1 MRNTTPSN
9 SRRPG
14 DGRSRKNGRRSRGTD
29 AQRLTWDSPSSRQ
42 HRPDRS
48 SRQSETG
55 AERSSHQS
63 GRPSFDDV
71 AHRDS
76 SRPRS
81 TAGDSRANQAPRASE
96 QYVREQRPQAR
107 AARGSRPTDEDR
119 SSGVRGA
126 GDFSNAADVGKKDA
140 GTRHARRAR
149 GTRVTSAGPDDGRRG
164 SGSNRGGVGAFPRGR
179 RFGLNRWTQWWQR
192 SGSAAR
198 SAAGG
203 SFTTRLRKFLP
214 GIAAT
219 HVSVIGVIIAVAL
232 IILLALDLSFV
243 AAPATI
249 ASLWLTFN
257 LAPLSMSS
265 ADLGLLPLLPALG
278 YALWIAL
285 RIRSVVRER
294 ISVSDVRMLVGC
306 SLAVPILLTL
316 TALAMLWDAQPV
328 LPVSVPS
335 VWMSVLSTFALNA
348 LAIIFG
354 MGKRLWR
361 ALLRFY
367 GMPQWPV
374 DAVRL
379 GMAFLAAMGGIGA
392 LVVIV
397 SLVAHWSAFTDAYS
411 IASGVGGRIGLT
423 LLWIGYFPNM
433 ALAAASVLA
442 GAEANFGAAQVSLFT
457 ATRTELPPVPVLAA
471 VPGDVFPGASVGL
484 FIPAA
489 VAILV
494 YRRFLS
500 QRRVVVSPYGTVGVA
515 ALSAGIVGMVV
526 AWLNSGV
533 VGAYGWSGPSPWLT
547 GAVAAGW
554 MFAVGVVT
562 MAVIGIHR
570 GRSTSAREVI
580 ASDRGGTR
588 ATDTIKGDQHTVE
601 QDDVAAP
608 RGDERAA
615 TRRIESENGQ
625 SDGDELDVNSGSNA
639 GKTSDVDSEP
649 ADSKADMDS
658 GPADSAPDDHSDN
671 GGSEDRDGKNIPD
684 GKAGNTFS
692 QDDPRVAEVDDAEE
706 AEVEP
711 DTPALAPEA
720 EQRETDPAE
729 PKQSESADND
739 ITETDSDSGS
749 SADRTSAGGSSGGGT
764 SDDPR

>member
-29 AQRLTWDSPSSRQ
+29 AQRLTWDSPSSSRQ

-63 GRPSFDDV
+63 SRPSFDDV

-107 AARGSRPTDEDR
+107 AMRGSRRTNEGR
-119 SSGVRGA
+119 ASRVRGA
-126 GDFSNAADVGKKDA
+126 GDLDNAAAVGKKNVS
-140 GTRHARRAR
+140 AR
-149 GTRVTSAGPDDGRRG
+149 GTRGARATGAGPDDGRRG
-164 SGSNRGGVGAFPRGR
+164 SGNNRGAAGASPRGR

-192 SGSAAR
+192 SGNATR

-257 LAPLSMSS
+257 LAPLSMSG

-278 YALWIAL
+278 YTLWIAL

-328 LPVSVPS
+328 LPVNVPS

-374 DAVRL
+374 DAFRL

-397 SLVAHWSAFTDAYS
+397 SLIAHWSAFTDAYS
-411 IASGVGGRIGLT
+411 IASGVGSKIGLT
-423 LLWIGYFPNM
+423 LLWIAYFPNM
-433 ALAAASVLA
+433 ALASASVLA
-442 GAEANFGAAQVSLFT
+442 GVEANFGAAQVSLFT
-457 ATRTELPPVPVLAA
+457 ATRAELPPVPVLAA
-471 VPGDVFPGASVGL
+471 MPGDVFPAAWLAL

-515 ALSAGIVGMVV
+515 ALSAGIVGMVA

-533 VGAYGWSGPSPWLT
+533 VGAYGWSGPNPWLT

-554 MFAVGVVT
+554 MFAVGVIT
-562 MAVIGIHR
+562 MAVIGIRR
-570 GRSTSAREVI
+570 GRSASPREVNVSERGGSRE
-580 ASDRGGTR
+580 ADATKGDRHSAEPDAAAESRDDDKPVAQRAESAEDESAGDDQVAGEESNVDDEPNVGDKSDADNESADRG
-588 ATDTIKGDQHTVE
+588 
-601 QDDVAAP
+601 
-608 RGDERAA
+608 
-615 TRRIESENGQ
+615 
-625 SDGDELDVNSGSNA
+625 SDGDE
-639 GKTSDVDSEP
+639 
-649 ADSKADMDS
+649 
-658 GPADSAPDDHSDN
+658 
-671 GGSEDRDGKNIPD
+671 GGSEDSDEENTSD
-684 GKAGNTFS
+684 GKAKDESSHGDALES
-692 QDDPRVAEVDDAEE
+692 EADEVKETERE
-706 AEVEP
+706 A
-711 DTPALAPEA
+711 DTTALASEA
-720 EQRETDPAE
+720 EQT
-729 PKQSESADND
+729 ESADSD
-739 ITETDSDSGS
+739 TTETDNDSES
-749 SADRTSAGGSSGGGT
+749 SAGGSSQDGTSYDASPQGGT
-764 SDDPR
+764 TDDPR

>member
-14 DGRSRKNGRRSRGTD
+14 DGRSRKNGRRSRGAD
-29 AQRLTWDSPSSRQ
+29 AQRLTWDSPSSSRQ

-48 SRQSETG
+48 SRQPETG
-55 AERSSHQS
+55 AERSSHQL

-107 AARGSRPTDEDR
+107 AVRGSRRADEGR
-119 SSGVRGA
+119 ASRVRGVGDLDDAAA
-126 GDFSNAADVGKKDA
+126 GGKKNA
-140 GTRHARRAR
+140 GAR
-149 GTRVTSAGPDDGRRG
+149 GTRGAGATSSEPGDRRRG
-164 SGSNRGGVGAFPRGR
+164 SGSDRGVEGASPRGR
-179 RFGLNRWTQWWQR
+179 RFGLNRWTQWWQK

-198 SAAGG
+198 SSAGG

-257 LAPLSMSS
+257 LAPLSMSG

-328 LPVSVPS
+328 LPVNVPS
-335 VWMSVLSTFALNA
+335 VWMAVVSTFALNA

-397 SLVAHWSAFTDAYS
+397 SLIAHWSAFTDAYS
-411 IASGVGGRIGLT
+411 IASGVGGKIGLT
-423 LLWIGYFPNM
+423 LLWIAYFPNM
-433 ALAAASVLA
+433 ALASASVLA

-457 ATRTELPPVPVLAA
+457 ATRAELPPVPVLAA
-471 VPGDVFPGASVGL
+471 MPGDVFPGAWLGL

-515 ALSAGIVGMVV
+515 ALSAGVVGMVA

-533 VGAYGWSGPSPWLT
+533 VGAYGWSGPTPWLT
-547 GAVAAGW
+547 GAVAAAW
-554 MFAVGVVT
+554 MFAVGVIT
-562 MAVIGIHR
+562 MAVIGIRR
-570 GRSTSAREVI
+570 GRSASTREVN
-580 ASDRGGTR
+580 ASDRGGSR
-588 ATDTIKGDQHTVE
+588 EADATKGEDRDAE
-601 QDDVAAP
+601 QDEAAAS
-608 RGDERAA
+608 RNDDKSALQRVESADGDSVDD
-615 TRRIESENGQ
+615 ESDADDESNVGNKADADDE
-625 SDGDELDVNSGSNA
+625 SGYSDSIDGDE
-639 GKTSDVDSEP
+639 
-649 ADSKADMDS
+649 
-658 GPADSAPDDHSDN
+658 
-671 GGSEDRDGKNIPD
+671 GGSDDSDEENATDGKVK
-684 GKAGNTFS
+684 GKSSHGDALGS
-692 QDDPRVAEVDDAEE
+692 EADEVRETEPEADTTALASE
-706 AEVEP
+706 AE
-711 DTPALAPEA
+711 
-720 EQRETDPAE
+720 
-729 PKQSESADND
+729 QSESADSD
-739 ITETDSDSGS
+739 TTKTEDDSEP
-749 SADRTSAGGSSGGGT
+749 SAGTSAGGSSQDNTSHDGTSQGGT
-764 SDDPR
+764 TDDPR

>member
-29 AQRLTWDSPSSRQ
+29 AQRLTWDSPSSSRQ

-63 GRPSFDDV
+63 SRPSFDDV

-107 AARGSRPTDEDR
+107 ATRGSRRTDEDR
-119 SSGVRGA
+119 ASRVRGA
-126 GDFSNAADVGKKDA
+126 GGLDNAAAVGKKNA
-140 GTRHARRAR
+140 SAR
-149 GTRVTSAGPDDGRRG
+149 GTRGARATGAGPDDGRRG
-164 SGSNRGGVGAFPRGR
+164 SGNNRGAAGASPRGR

-192 SGSAAR
+192 SGNATR

-257 LAPLSMSS
+257 LAPLSMSG

-306 SLAVPILLTL
+306 SLALPILLTL

-328 LPVSVPS
+328 LPVNVPS

-348 LAIIFG
+348 LAIVFG

-367 GMPQWPV
+367 GVPQWPV
-374 DAVRL
+374 DAIRL
-379 GMAFLAAMGGIGA
+379 GIAFLAAMGGIGA

-411 IASGVGGRIGLT
+411 IASGAGGKIGLT
-423 LLWIGYFPNM
+423 LVWVAYFPNM
-433 ALAAASVLA
+433 ALASASVLA

-457 ATRTELPPVPVLAA
+457 ATRAELPPVPVLAA
-471 VPGDVFPGASVGL
+471 MPGDVFPGAWLGL

-500 QRRVVVSPYGTVGVA
+500 QRSVVVSPYGTVGVA
-515 ALSAGIVGMVV
+515 ALSAGGVGMVV
-526 AWLNSGV
+526 TSLNSGV
-533 VGAYGWSGPSPWLT
+533 VGVYGWSGPTPWLT

-554 MFAVGVVT
+554 MFAVGVIT
-562 MAVIGIHR
+562 MAVIGIRR
-570 GRSTSAREVI
+570 GRSTPPQVSTSE
-580 ASDRGGTR
+580 DRGGTR
-588 ATDTIKGDQHTVE
+588 ETDASKDDQHKAE
-601 QDDVAAP
+601 RYDAAAS
-608 RGDERAA
+608 RNDEKPTTQRV
-615 TRRIESENGQ
+615 ESENNEA
-625 SDGDELDVNSGSNA
+625 SGDESDADSELNVGITSDVNSESVD
-639 GKTSDVDSEP
+639 GKPDDQGDDADDTTSDNDSE
-649 ADSKADMDS
+649 SS
-658 GPADSAPDDHSDN
+658 
-671 GGSEDRDGKNIPD
+671 
-684 GKAGNTFS
+684 AGNISPDVSS
-692 QDDPRVAEVDDAEE
+692 Q
-706 AEVEP
+706 
-711 DTPALAPEA
+711 
-720 EQRETDPAE
+720 
-729 PKQSESADND
+729 
-739 ITETDSDSGS
+739 
-749 SADRTSAGGSSGGGT
+749 GGA
-764 SDDPR
+764 SDDSR

>member
-29 AQRLTWDSPSSRQ
+29 AQRLTWDSPSSSRQ

-48 SRQSETG
+48 SRESEIR
-55 AERSSHQS
+55 AARSSHQS
-63 GRPSFDDV
+63 SRPSFDDV

-81 TAGDSRANQAPRASE
+81 TASDSRANQAPRASE

-107 AARGSRPTDEDR
+107 ATRGSRRTDEGR
-119 SSGVRGA
+119 VSRVRGA
-126 GDFSNAADVGKKDA
+126 GDLDNAAAVGKKNT
-140 GTRHARRAR
+140 GAR
-149 GTRVTSAGPDDGRRG
+149 GARGARATSAGTDDGRQG
-164 SGSNRGGVGAFPRGR
+164 SVNNRGAAGASPRRG

-257 LAPLSMSS
+257 LAPLSMSG

-328 LPVSVPS
+328 LPVNVPS

-348 LAIIFG
+348 LAIVFG

-374 DAVRL
+374 DAFRL

-397 SLVAHWSAFTDAYS
+397 SLIAHWSAFTDAYS
-411 IASGVGGRIGLT
+411 IASGVGGKIGLT
-423 LLWIGYFPNM
+423 LLWIAYFPNM
-433 ALAAASVLA
+433 ALASASVLA

-457 ATRTELPPVPVLAA
+457 ATRAELPPVPVLAA
-471 VPGDVFPGASVGL
+471 MPGDVFPAAWLGL

-515 ALSAGIVGMVV
+515 ALSAGIVGMVA

-533 VGAYGWSGPSPWLT
+533 VGAYGWSGPNPWLT

-554 MFAVGVVT
+554 MFAVGVIT
-562 MAVIGIHR
+562 MAVIGIRR
-570 GRSTSAREVI
+570 GRNASPREVS

-588 ATDTIKGDQHTVE
+588 EVDATKGDRHSAE
-601 QDDVAAP
+601 QDSVAESRDDDNPAAQ
-608 RGDERAA
+608 RVESADRESAVDDHVAGDESDAD
-615 TRRIESENGQ
+615 IESNVGNKADADNESGDGEPGDDSDDGDDDGSSEDSDEENTADGKVKGKSSHSGARETEAVDAKETEVEASDAEQ
-625 SDGDELDVNSGSNA
+625 SDSAD
-639 GKTSDVDSEP
+639 SDTAETENDSEP
-649 ADSKADMDS
+649 
-658 GPADSAPDDHSDN
+658 
-671 GGSEDRDGKNIPD
+671 
-684 GKAGNTFS
+684 
-692 QDDPRVAEVDDAEE
+692 
-706 AEVEP
+706 
-711 DTPALAPEA
+711 
-720 EQRETDPAE
+720 
-729 PKQSESADND
+729 
-739 ITETDSDSGS
+739 
-749 SADRTSAGGSSGGGT
+749 SAGGSSQDGTSHDGTSQGGT
-764 SDDPR
+764 TDDPR

>member
-29 AQRLTWDSPSSRQ
+29 AQRLTWDSPSSSRQ

-63 GRPSFDDV
+63 SRPSFDDV

-96 QYVREQRPQAR
+96 QYVRQQRPQAR
-107 AARGSRPTDEDR
+107 ATRGSRRTDEGRASRGR
-119 SSGVRGA
+119 SA
-126 GDFSNAADVGKKDA
+126 GDLDSAAVVGKKNT
-140 GTRHARRAR
+140 GAR
-149 GTRVTSAGPDDGRRG
+149 GARGARATSVGPDDGRQG
-164 SGSNRGGVGAFPRGR
+164 SINNRGAAGASPRRG

-257 LAPLSMSS
+257 LAPLSMSG

-328 LPVSVPS
+328 LPVNVPS

-348 LAIIFG
+348 LAIVFG

-374 DAVRL
+374 DAFRL

-397 SLVAHWSAFTDAYS
+397 SLIAHWSAFTDAYS
-411 IASGVGGRIGLT
+411 IASGVGGKIGLT
-423 LLWIGYFPNM
+423 LLWIAYFPNM
-433 ALAAASVLA
+433 ALASASVLA

-457 ATRTELPPVPVLAA
+457 ATRAELPPVPVLAA
-471 VPGDVFPGASVGL
+471 MPGDVFPAAWLGL

-500 QRRVVVSPYGTVGVA
+500 QRRVVVSPYGTVGLA
-515 ALSAGIVGMVV
+515 ALSAGIIGMVA

-533 VGAYGWSGPSPWLT
+533 VGAYGWSGLNPWLT

-554 MFAVGVVT
+554 MFAVGVIT
-562 MAVIGIHR
+562 MAVIGIRR
-570 GRSTSAREVI
+570 GRNASPRGVN

-588 ATDTIKGDQHTVE
+588 EVDATKGDRHSAE
-601 QDDVAAP
+601 QDSAAEFRDDDNPAAQRVESADGESAVDDQVA
-608 RGDERAA
+608 GDKSDADS
-615 TRRIESENGQ
+615 ESNVGNKADADDDSDDGDDDGSSEDSDEENTADGKVKGKSSHSGARETEAVDAKKTEVEASEAEQ
-625 SDGDELDVNSGSNA
+625 SDSAD
-639 GKTSDVDSEP
+639 SDTAETENDSEP
-649 ADSKADMDS
+649 
-658 GPADSAPDDHSDN
+658 
-671 GGSEDRDGKNIPD
+671 
-684 GKAGNTFS
+684 
-692 QDDPRVAEVDDAEE
+692 
-706 AEVEP
+706 
-711 DTPALAPEA
+711 
-720 EQRETDPAE
+720 
-729 PKQSESADND
+729 
-739 ITETDSDSGS
+739 
-749 SADRTSAGGSSGGGT
+749 SAGGSSKDGTSHDDTSQGGT
-764 SDDPR
+764 TDDPR

>member
-1 MRNTTPSN
+1 MCPTRGRCQDRQVRNTTPSN

-29 AQRLTWDSPSSRQ
+29 AQRLTWDSPSSSRQ

-63 GRPSFDDV
+63 SRPSFDDV

-107 AARGSRPTDEDR
+107 ATRGSRRTDEDR
-119 SSGVRGA
+119 ASRVRGA
-126 GDFSNAADVGKKDA
+126 GGLDNAAAVGKKNA
-140 GTRHARRAR
+140 SAR
-149 GTRVTSAGPDDGRRG
+149 GTRGARATGAGPDDGRRG
-164 SGSNRGGVGAFPRGR
+164 SGNNRGAAGASPRGR

-257 LAPLSMSS
+257 LAPLSMSG

-278 YALWIAL
+278 YTLWIAL

-306 SLAVPILLTL
+306 SLALPILLTL

-328 LPVSVPS
+328 LPVNVPS

-348 LAIIFG
+348 LAIVFG

-367 GMPQWPV
+367 GVPQWPV
-374 DAVRL
+374 DAIRL
-379 GMAFLAAMGGIGA
+379 GIAFLAAMGGIGA

-411 IASGVGGRIGLT
+411 IASGAGGKIGLT
-423 LLWIGYFPNM
+423 LVWVAYFPNM
-433 ALAAASVLA
+433 ALAR
-442 GAEANFGAAQVSLFT
+442 SLFYWRWT
-457 ATRTELPPVPVLAA
+457 
-471 VPGDVFPGASVGL
+471 FPSL
-484 FIPAA
+484 Q
-489 VAILV
+489 L
-494 YRRFLS
+494 RRRLH
-500 QRRVVVSPYGTVGVA
+500 PCG
-515 ALSAGIVGMVV
+515 
-526 AWLNSGV
+526 
-533 VGAYGWSGPSPWLT
+533 
-547 GAVAAGW
+547 
-554 MFAVGVVT
+554 
-562 MAVIGIHR
+562 
-570 GRSTSAREVI
+570 
-580 ASDRGGTR
+580 
-588 ATDTIKGDQHTVE
+588 
-601 QDDVAAP
+601 
-608 RGDERAA
+608 
-615 TRRIESENGQ
+615 
-625 SDGDELDVNSGSNA
+625 
-639 GKTSDVDSEP
+639 
-649 ADSKADMDS
+649 
-658 GPADSAPDDHSDN
+658 
-671 GGSEDRDGKNIPD
+671 
-684 GKAGNTFS
+684 
-692 QDDPRVAEVDDAEE
+692 
-706 AEVEP
+706 
-711 DTPALAPEA
+711 
-720 EQRETDPAE
+720 
-729 PKQSESADND
+729 
-739 ITETDSDSGS
+739 
-749 SADRTSAGGSSGGGT
+749 
-764 SDDPR
+764 

>member
-29 AQRLTWDSPSSRQ
+29 EQRLTWDSPSPSRQ

-55 AERSSHQS
+55 AKRSSHQS
-63 GRPSFDDV
+63 SRPSFDDV

-107 AARGSRPTDEDR
+107 AARGSRRTDKGR
-119 SSGVRGA
+119 ASRVRGA
-126 GDFSNAADVGKKDA
+126 GDLDNAAAVGKKNA
-140 GTRHARRAR
+140 GAR
-149 GTRVTSAGPDDGRRG
+149 GARGARATSGGPDDDGRRG
-164 SGSNRGGVGAFPRGR
+164 SGNNRGAAGVSPRGR
-179 RFGLNRWTQWWQR
+179 RFGLNRWTQWWQK
-192 SGSAAR
+192 SGRAAR

-257 LAPLSMSS
+257 LAPLSMSG

-328 LPVSVPS
+328 LPVNVPS

-367 GMPQWPV
+367 GVPQWPV

-392 LVVIV
+392 LIVVV
-397 SLVAHWSAFTDAYS
+397 SLIAHWSAFTDAYS
-411 IASGVGGRIGLT
+411 IASGVGGKIGLT
-423 LLWIGYFPNM
+423 LLWIAYFPNM
-433 ALAAASVLA
+433 ALASASVLA

-457 ATRTELPPVPVLAA
+457 ATRAELPPVPVLAA
-471 VPGDVFPGASVGL
+471 MPGDVFPAAWLGL
-484 FIPAA
+484 FIPVA

-515 ALSAGIVGMVV
+515 ALSAGIVGMVA

-533 VGAYGWSGPSPWLT
+533 VGAYGWSGPNPWLT

-554 MFAVGVVT
+554 MFAVGVIT
-562 MAVIGIHR
+562 MAVIGIRR
-570 GRSTSAREVI
+570 GRSMSSREVS
-580 ASDRGGTR
+580 ASERGGSR
-588 ATDTIKGDQHTVE
+588 EADATKGDRQNAE
-601 QDDVAAP
+601 QDSASESRDDDKPAGQRVESAD
-608 RGDERAA
+608 DESA
-615 TRRIESENGQ
+615 
-625 SDGDELDVNSGSNA
+625 DDE
-639 GKTSDVDSEP
+639 SDVDVEAAGDESDVGNKSGEGSEP
-649 ADSKADMDS
+649 ADDKPDADK
-658 GPADSAPDDHSDN
+658 DSADGESDDDDGNDEDSDGEKIADEQPAGEN
-671 GGSEDRDGKNIPD
+671 TEGETSHDDAPEM
-684 GKAGNTFS
+684 KA
-692 QDDPRVAEVDDAEE
+692 DDAEE
-706 AEVEP
+706 AEVE
-711 DTPALAPEA
+711 AAK
-720 EQRETDPAE
+720 AE
-729 PKQSESADND
+729 PE
-739 ITETDSDSGS
+739 TEPEPSDGVS
-749 SADRTSAGGSSGGGT
+749 SQGRT

>member
-29 AQRLTWDSPSSRQ
+29 AQRLTWDSPSSSQQ

-63 GRPSFDDV
+63 SRPSFDDV

-107 AARGSRPTDEDR
+107 ATRGSRRTDEGR
-119 SSGVRGA
+119 ASRVRGA
-126 GDFSNAADVGKKDA
+126 GDLDNTAAVGKKNA
-140 GTRHARRAR
+140 GAR
-149 GTRVTSAGPDDGRRG
+149 GTRGTRATSAGPDDVRRG
-164 SGSNRGGVGAFPRGR
+164 SGNNRSAAGASPRRG
-179 RFGLNRWTQWWQR
+179 RFGLNCWTQWWQR
-192 SGSAAR
+192 GGSAAR

-257 LAPLSMSS
+257 LAPLSMSG
-265 ADLGLLPLLPALG
+265 ADLGLLPLLPAVG

-328 LPVSVPS
+328 LAVNVPS

-374 DAVRL
+374 DAFRL
-379 GMAFLAAMGGIGA
+379 GMVFLAAMGGIGA
-392 LVVIV
+392 FVVIV
-397 SLVAHWSAFTDAYS
+397 SLIAHWSAFADAYS
-411 IASGVGGRIGLT
+411 IASGVGGKIGLT
-423 LLWIGYFPNM
+423 LLWIAYFPNM
-433 ALAAASVLA
+433 ALASASVLA

-457 ATRTELPPVPVLAA
+457 ATRAELPPVPVLAA
-471 VPGDVFPGASVGL
+471 MPGDVFPAAWLGL

-515 ALSAGIVGMVV
+515 ALSAGIVGMVA

-533 VGAYGWSGPSPWLT
+533 VGAYGWSGPNPWLT

-554 MFAVGVVT
+554 MFAVGVIT
-562 MAVIGIHR
+562 MAVIGIRR
-570 GRSTSAREVI
+570 GRSASPRAAS
-580 ASDRGGTR
+580 ASDRGGMR
-588 ATDTIKGDQHTVE
+588 EADVARGDRHDAE
-601 QDDVAAP
+601 QDSASESRDDDKPAAQ
-608 RGDERAA
+608 RAESAEDESAGDEPDADD
-615 TRRIESENGQ
+615 ESNVGNKADADDESVDGD
-625 SDGDELDVNSGSNA
+625 SVDGDSVDGDSVDGDE
-639 GKTSDVDSEP
+639 
-649 ADSKADMDS
+649 
-658 GPADSAPDDHSDN
+658 
-671 GGSEDRDGKNIPD
+671 GGSEDSDEKNTADGKVKGESSHGGARETEAD
-684 GKAGNTFS
+684 
-692 QDDPRVAEVDDAEE
+692 EVKETEPEADTTALATE
-706 AEVEP
+706 AE
-711 DTPALAPEA
+711 
-720 EQRETDPAE
+720 
-729 PKQSESADND
+729 QSESADSETTKTEND
-739 ITETDSDSGS
+739 SEP
-749 SADRTSAGGSSGGGT
+749 SAGTSAGGSSQDNTSHDGTSQGGT
-764 SDDPR
+764 TDDPR

>member
-29 AQRLTWDSPSSRQ
+29 AQRLTWDSPSSSRQ

-63 GRPSFDDV
+63 SRPSFDDV

-107 AARGSRPTDEDR
+107 ATRGSRRTDEGR
-119 SSGVRGA
+119 ASRVRGA
-126 GDFSNAADVGKKDA
+126 GDLDSAAAVGKKNA
-140 GTRHARRAR
+140 GAR
-149 GTRVTSAGPDDGRRG
+149 GTRGARATSAGPDDGRQG
-164 SGSNRGGVGAFPRGR
+164 SVNNRGAAGASPRRG

-203 SFTTRLRKFLP
+203 SFTTRVRKFLP

-257 LAPLSMSS
+257 LAPLSMSG

-328 LPVSVPS
+328 LPVNVPS

-374 DAVRL
+374 DAFRL
-379 GMAFLAAMGGIGA
+379 GMAFLAAMGSIGA

-397 SLVAHWSAFTDAYS
+397 SLIAHWSAFTDAYS
-411 IASGVGGRIGLT
+411 IASGVGGKVGLT
-423 LLWIGYFPNM
+423 LLWIAYFPNM
-433 ALAAASVLA
+433 ALASASVLA
-442 GAEANFGAAQVSLFT
+442 GGEANFGAAQVSLFT
-457 ATRTELPPVPVLAA
+457 ATRAELPPVPVLAA
-471 VPGDVFPGASVGL
+471 MPGDVFPGAWLGL

-515 ALSAGIVGMVV
+515 ALSAGIVGMVA

-533 VGAYGWSGPSPWLT
+533 VGAYGWSGPNPWLT

-554 MFAVGVVT
+554 MFAVGVIT
-562 MAVIGIHR
+562 MAVIGIRR
-570 GRSTSAREVI
+570 GRNASPREVS

-588 ATDTIKGDQHTVE
+588 EVDATKGDHHSAEQDSAAEFRDDDNSAAQRVESADGESAVDDQVAGDESDADSESNVGNKADADNESGDGEPDDDSDDDDDGSSEDSDEENTADGKVKGKSSHSGARETEAVDAKETEVEASEVE
-601 QDDVAAP
+601 QSDSADSDTA
-608 RGDERAA
+608 E
-615 TRRIESENGQ
+615 TEN
-625 SDGDELDVNSGSNA
+625 
-639 GKTSDVDSEP
+639 DSEP
-649 ADSKADMDS
+649 
-658 GPADSAPDDHSDN
+658 
-671 GGSEDRDGKNIPD
+671 
-684 GKAGNTFS
+684 
-692 QDDPRVAEVDDAEE
+692 
-706 AEVEP
+706 
-711 DTPALAPEA
+711 
-720 EQRETDPAE
+720 
-729 PKQSESADND
+729 
-739 ITETDSDSGS
+739 
-749 SADRTSAGGSSGGGT
+749 SAGGSSQDRTFHDGTSQGGT
-764 SDDPR
+764 TDDPR

>member
-29 AQRLTWDSPSSRQ
+29 AQRLTWDSPSSSRQ

-63 GRPSFDDV
+63 SRPSFDDV

-107 AARGSRPTDEDR
+107 ATRGSRRTDEGR
-119 SSGVRGA
+119 ASRVRGA
-126 GDFSNAADVGKKDA
+126 GDLDNAAAVGKKNA
-140 GTRHARRAR
+140 SAR
-149 GTRVTSAGPDDGRRG
+149 GTRGNRATSAGPDDGRRG
-164 SGSNRGGVGAFPRGR
+164 SGSNRGAAGASPRGR
-179 RFGLNRWTQWWQR
+179 RFGLNRWTQWWQK

-257 LAPLSMSS
+257 LAPLSMSG

-328 LPVSVPS
+328 LPVNVPS

-374 DAVRL
+374 DAFRL

-397 SLVAHWSAFTDAYS
+397 SLIAHWSAFTDAYS
-411 IASGVGGRIGLT
+411 IASGVGGKIGLT
-423 LLWIGYFPNM
+423 LLWIAYFPNM
-433 ALAAASVLA
+433 ALASASVLA

-457 ATRTELPPVPVLAA
+457 ATRAELPPVPVLAA
-471 VPGDVFPGASVGL
+471 MPGDVFPAAWLGL

-515 ALSAGIVGMVV
+515 
-526 AWLNSGV
+526 
-533 VGAYGWSGPSPWLT
+533 
-547 GAVAAGW
+547 
-554 MFAVGVVT
+554 
-562 MAVIGIHR
+562 
-570 GRSTSAREVI
+570 
-580 ASDRGGTR
+580 
-588 ATDTIKGDQHTVE
+588 
-601 QDDVAAP
+601 
-608 RGDERAA
+608 
-615 TRRIESENGQ
+615 
-625 SDGDELDVNSGSNA
+625 
-639 GKTSDVDSEP
+639 
-649 ADSKADMDS
+649 
-658 GPADSAPDDHSDN
+658 
-671 GGSEDRDGKNIPD
+671 
-684 GKAGNTFS
+684 
-692 QDDPRVAEVDDAEE
+692 
-706 AEVEP
+706 
-711 DTPALAPEA
+711 
-720 EQRETDPAE
+720 
-729 PKQSESADND
+729 
-739 ITETDSDSGS
+739 
-749 SADRTSAGGSSGGGT
+749 
-764 SDDPR
+764 